1 VCLGGTFDR
10 LHKGHKVLIQKA
22 FEIGK
27 HVLIG
32 VTSEDMLSGKDNDKK
47 IQPYIQRVKNIEN
60 YLKNNELLQRAKIVK
75 LSDRYG
81 PAITMPEI
89 EAIIVTEETR
99 PTAEDI
105 NKIRKMNELEPLTI
119 VSVPRILAEDGQPI
133 SSSRIRAGLIN
144 KNGKVLNEKK

>member
-10 LHKGHKVLIQKA
+10 LHKGHKALIQKA

-105 NKIRKMNELEPLTI
+105 NKIRNMNELEPLTI